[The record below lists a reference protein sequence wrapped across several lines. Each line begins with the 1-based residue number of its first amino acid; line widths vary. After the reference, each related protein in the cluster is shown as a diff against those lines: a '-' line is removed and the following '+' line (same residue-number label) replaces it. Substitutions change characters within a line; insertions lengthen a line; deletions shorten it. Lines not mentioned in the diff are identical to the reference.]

1 MRVHS
6 LIERALIVGLGS
18 IGKRHV
24 RIVRELFPKI
34 NITVLRH
41 NQCDEN
47 NMGVDSCVTTIED
60 AIARKPQVAIIANP
74 ATMHLEVAMQLAK
87 NNIHLLIEKP
97 IAISSQGVQELI
109 NLCEQ
114 KQLVLMTAYNLRFM
128 PSLMELQKQLQKNK
142 IGRIFSIKS
151 EVGQNLPSW
160 RPDQD
165 YRKSVSAQKKL
176 GGGVLSELSHEIDYI
191 SWIFG
196 PIEWVKSHISK
207 VSNLEV
213 DVEDNANIILGFGGE
228 LDKEFSA
235 TLNMDFIRQDITRMC
250 TVIGD
255 LGTLR
260 WNGVLGTLHLYTEE
274 THKWKLLFSSL
285 TERDYTYKEEFKHF
299 ISSIE
304 SKKTTLISGTDGLN
318 VILAIEAI
326 HRSNSTGKIAYI

>member
-6 LIERALIVGLGS
+6 LIERVLIVGLGS

-47 NMGVDSCVTTIED
+47 NTGVDSCVTTIED
-60 AIARKPQVAIIANP
+60 AIDRKPQVAIIANP

-160 RPDQD
+160 RPDKD

-176 GGGVLSELSHEIDYI
+176 GGGVLRELSHEIDYI
-191 SWIFG
+191 SWLFG
-196 PIEWVKSHISK
+196 PIEWVKSHFSK

>member
-1 MRVHS
+1 
-6 LIERALIVGLGS
+6 LIERVLIVGLGS

-47 NMGVDSCVTTIED
+47 NTGVDSCVTTIED
-60 AIARKPQVAIIANP
+60 AIDRKPQVAIIANP

-213 DVEDNANIILGFGGE
+213 DVEDNANIILGFGGK

>member
-250 TVIGD
+250 TVIGE

>member
-1 MRVHS
+1 VRVHS
-6 LIERALIVGLGS
+6 LIERVLIVGLGS

-47 NMGVDSCVTTIED
+47 NTGVDSCVTTIED
-60 AIARKPQVAIIANP
+60 AIDRKPQVAIIANP

-213 DVEDNANIILGFGGE
+213 DVEDNANIILGFGGK

-304 SKKTTLISGTDGLN
+304 STLISGTDGLN

>member
-1 MRVHS
+1 M
-6 LIERALIVGLGS
+6 IERALIVGLGS

-213 DVEDNANIILGFGGE
+213 DVEDNANIILGFGGK

-250 TVIGD
+250 TVIGE

>member
-6 LIERALIVGLGS
+6 LIERVLIVGLGS

-47 NMGVDSCVTTIED
+47 NTGVDSCVTTIED
-60 AIARKPQVAIIANP
+60 AIDRKPQVAIIANP

-213 DVEDNANIILGFGGE
+213 DVEDNANIILGFGGK

>member
-1 MRVHS
+1 VRVHS

-47 NMGVDSCVTTIED
+47 NTGVDSCVTTIED

-97 IAISSQGVQELI
+97 IAVSSQGVQELI
-109 NLCEQ
+109 NLCEK

-160 RPDQD
+160 RPDKD

-176 GGGVLSELSHEIDYI
+176 GGGVLRELSHEIDYI
-191 SWIFG
+191 SWLFG
-196 PIEWVKSHISK
+196 PIEWVKSHFSK

-250 TVIGD
+250 TVIGE

-318 VILAIEAI
+318 VILTIEAI

>member
-213 DVEDNANIILGFGGE
+213 DVEDNANIILGFGGK

>member
-1 MRVHS
+1 VRVHS

-250 TVIGD
+250 TVIGE

>member
-6 LIERALIVGLGS
+6 LIERVLIVGLGS

-47 NMGVDSCVTTIED
+47 NTGVDSCVTTIED
-60 AIARKPQVAIIANP
+60 AIDRKPQVAIIANP

-213 DVEDNANIILGFGGE
+213 DVEDNANIILGFGGK

-250 TVIGD
+250 TVIGE

>member
-47 NMGVDSCVTTIED
+47 NTGVDSCVTTIED
-60 AIARKPQVAIIANP
+60 AIDRKPQVAIIANP

-213 DVEDNANIILGFGGE
+213 DVEDNANIILGFGGK

>member
-1 MRVHS
+1 VRVHS

-213 DVEDNANIILGFGGE
+213 DVEDNANIILGFGGK

>member
-6 LIERALIVGLGS
+6 LIERVLIVGLGS

-250 TVIGD
+250 TVIGE

>member
-1 MRVHS
+1 VRVHS
-6 LIERALIVGLGS
+6 LIERVLIVGLGS

-47 NMGVDSCVTTIED
+47 NTGVDSCVTTIED
-60 AIARKPQVAIIANP
+60 AIDRKPQVAIIANP

-213 DVEDNANIILGFGGE
+213 DVEDNANIILGFGGK

>member
-213 DVEDNANIILGFGGE
+213 DVEDNANIILGFGGK

-250 TVIGD
+250 TVIGE

>member
-1 MRVHS
+1 
-6 LIERALIVGLGS
+6 LIERVLIVGLGS

-47 NMGVDSCVTTIED
+47 NTGVDSCVTTIED
-60 AIARKPQVAIIANP
+60 AIDRKPQVAIIANP

-213 DVEDNANIILGFGGE
+213 DVEDNANIILGFGGK

-250 TVIGD
+250 TVIGE